1 MPFLREQLT
10 TFGEHAPTVEEKSS
24 LLQAIRNYS
33 KEAGCQTDR
42 FLIERLTQLHKG
54 LSEARDN
61 QEKLKAVLDKLTAP
75 PWHLAI
81 FLGFVPIGDGNS
93 AAVMF
98 GNSRRVVSIG
108 EDVDLYSLAVGD
120 EVLLSNELNTVVDRL
135 PYRLSQGG
143 EVAVFDR
150 LTPDNRMVLKWRDDE
165 VIVDGAE
172 SHRRAELKSGDYVR
186 WDRSMWLAF
195 EKVERSKG
203 ADLFLEET
211 PSETFEEIGGLDR
224 QIETLRRSI
233 LLHLNHSEI
242 ARKYRLR
249 RKGSALLL
257 GPPGTGKTMM
267 ARALANWLA
276 KTSRTGRSRFMNVK
290 PASLHSMWYSQSEAN
305 YREVFRVA
313 RQAGDEEPE
322 VPVVIFF
329 DEVDAIGASRGASL
343 REVDDRVLT
352 AFMTELDGLES
363 RGNILVVAATNRLDV
378 LDPALLRPGRLGDN
392 VIEVPRPGAIA
403 AREIF
408 ARHLRA
414 DIPYAENGYNGQ
426 ERHEIIEAIVSRIYS
441 PNADN
446 DLAIITLR
454 DGRRRMIK
462 ASDLMSGAGI
472 AKIALAAVER
482 ACMREVESGEAG
494 VKLEDL
500 LASLAEEFESSA
512 RALTSA
518 NCRNYIS
525 DLPQDVDVV
534 RVEAVKRKVSRSQ
547 RYLSVA

>member
-1 MPFLREQLT
+1 
-10 TFGEHAPTVEEKSS
+10 
-24 LLQAIRNYS
+24 
-33 KEAGCQTDR
+33 
-42 FLIERLTQLHKG
+42 
-54 LSEARDN
+54 
-61 QEKLKAVLDKLTAP
+61 
-75 PWHLAI
+75 
-81 FLGFVPIGDGNS
+81 
-93 AAVMF
+93 
-98 GNSRRVVSIG
+98 
-108 EDVDLYSLAVGD
+108 
-120 EVLLSNELNTVVDRL
+120 
-135 PYRLSQGG
+135 
-143 EVAVFDR
+143 
-150 LTPDNRMVLKWRDDE
+150 
-165 VIVDGAE
+165 
-172 SHRRAELKSGDYVR
+172 
-186 WDRSMWLAF
+186 
-195 EKVERSKG
+195 
-203 ADLFLEET
+203 
-211 PSETFEEIGGLDR
+211 
-224 QIETLRRSI
+224 
-233 LLHLNHSEI
+233 
-242 ARKYRLR
+242 
-249 RKGSALLL
+249 
-257 GPPGTGKTMM
+257 MM